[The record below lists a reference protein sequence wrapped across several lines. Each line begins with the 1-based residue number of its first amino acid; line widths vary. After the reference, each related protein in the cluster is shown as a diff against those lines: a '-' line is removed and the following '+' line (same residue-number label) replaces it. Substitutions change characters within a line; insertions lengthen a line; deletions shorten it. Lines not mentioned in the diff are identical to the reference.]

1 MEYGDAINNAIE
13 RTKYLLWER
22 RSKVRWRNY
31 AILSLLCGT
40 QSGGGGGGGG
50 GDFSQLFKGTDH
62 HDSSL
67 RVMLTCSLAGA
78 LGLGAQAGDGFDS
91 MKPYV
96 GLIIIAVLGLLT
108 LALAMTFA
116 SNFARVILVENIVH
130 DREAIAEPWGR
141 LSRLGWSVLWWGV
154 GFVIV
159 TLVVLGLLCGV
170 PFGAVAVMAEGG
182 NHGAL
187 LLLIPLLFWF
197 LALLIPICFV
207 QGYFQEIVVPL
218 MYRQNIT
225 ANEAWALFKPMF
237 KAQKMRWIGY
247 MVIHFF
253 LCVAG
258 NIASSLAGL
267 LVVMV
272 VGIVLAVPT
281 AALWYAGG
289 TTLGIICAVVAV
301 PLFIAAWIGIFA
313 LFNAPVTVAA
323 RSFSMY
329 ILQQVA
335 PEYGFLPLGGRPLQ
349 TPLHGIEVNPAG
361 TGLNPAAGPDSRVEP
376 VSSWSEEPP
385 SQP

>member
-31 AILSLLCGT
+31 AFLSVLAGAN
-40 QSGGGGGGGG
+40 SGGGGGGGG
-50 GDFSQLFKGTDH
+50 GDFSSLFKGSDH
-62 HDSSL
+62 HDSSM
-67 RVMLTCSLAGA
+67 RVMLGCSLAGA
-78 LGLGAQAGDGFDS
+78 LGLGAQAGDGLES
-91 MKPYV
+91 IKPYMA
-96 GLIIIAVLGLLT
+96 LIILFVLAMMVFAVG
-108 LALAMTFA
+108 MTFA

-130 DREAIAEPWGR
+130 DREAIVEPWGR

-159 TLVVLGLLCGV
+159 TLMLLGLLCGV
-170 PFGAVAVMAEGG
+170 PFGVVAVMAEGG
-182 NHGAL
+182 NSGAL
-187 LLLIPLLFWF
+187 LLLIPLFFWF
-197 LALLIPICFV
+197 LALLIPLCFV
-207 QGYFQEIVVPL
+207 NGYFQEIVVPL

-253 LCVAG
+253 LCMAG
-258 NIASSLAGL
+258 GIATSLAGL

-289 TTLGIICAVVAV
+289 TTIGILCACIAV
-301 PLFIAAWIGIFA
+301 PLFIIVWICVFA
-313 LFNAPVTVAA
+313 LFGAPVTVAA

-349 TPLHGIEVNPAG
+349 PAMHGLEVNPAG
-361 TGLNPAAGPDSRVEP
+361 TGLNPADSPRSPAETP
-376 VSSWSEEPP
+376 TWSEEPP
-385 SQP
+385 AQP